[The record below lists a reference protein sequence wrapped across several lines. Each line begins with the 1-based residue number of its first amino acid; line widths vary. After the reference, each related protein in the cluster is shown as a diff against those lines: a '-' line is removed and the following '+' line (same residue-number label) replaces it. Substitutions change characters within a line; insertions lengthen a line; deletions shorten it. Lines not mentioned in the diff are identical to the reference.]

1 MRGMI
6 GLGKGWRCER
16 DSQGTEGKRG
26 LRKNKEDISEILYGY
41 PRKGKRGKSEVLFV
55 YQDIFILVSYFLFF
69 YIFHFFYFIFLDL
82 QRQSPFR
89 KEGRNG
95 NGKKVKV
102 LFYEGYVYIMVK
114 NLSFAYL
121 DKGYI

>member
-41 PRKGKRGKSEVLFV
+41 PRKGKRGKSERGFV
-55 YQDIFILVSYFLFF
+55 CLSRHFYSCFLFF
-69 YIFHFFYFIFLDL
+69 ILLYFIFLDL